1 MAENALLRQQVL
13 VLRRHVPRPA
23 VTTRDRVLLVLLAS
37 RVRAGKESLLII
49 RPDTVLRWQ
58 RAGFRLFWRRKSGAA
73 GRAPKVPRET
83 VALIQQMARANP
95 LSGAER
101 ICGELLKL
109 GRRVCERT
117 VQRYMRPLRQA
128 RPLSQPWSTF
138 LRD

>member
-37 RVRAGKESLLII
+37 RVRAGKETLLIV
-49 RPDTVLRWQ
+49 RTDTVLRWQ

-73 GRAPKVPRET
+73 ARAPKVPRET
-83 VALIQQMARANP
+83 VTLIQQMARANP
-95 LSGAER
+95 LWGAER
-101 ICGELLKL
+101 IRGELLKL

-117 VQRYMRPLRQA
+117 VQRSKRPLR
-128 RPLSQPWSTF
+128 
-138 LRD
+138 